1 MEIEWRDIPIAP
13 GYMANSLGEI
23 WSKDRSVK
31 KTIKGVERAFMLKGK
46 KLKPWMAN
54 AYQYC
59 QAGAG
64 VKTSVHRLVC
74 MAFHG
79 LPEGKQEASH
89 LDGNPKNNAPSNLA
103 WASHSEN
110 EQHKKLH
117 GTYARPKNF
126 KKPWHKKRGTKQTK
140 HPMADVISK
149 MVDGGA
155 SVADVALFLNISKS
169 GAYHV
174 IKNRLKGDNE

>member
-1 MEIEWRDIPIAP
+1 
-13 GYMANSLGEI
+13 
-23 WSKDRSVK
+23 
-31 KTIKGVERAFMLKGK
+31 MLKGK

-103 WASHSEN
+103 WTSHSEN